1 MHAWFIALCVWGLVA
16 LRAGAGD
23 LPEVLVV
30 QGREYR
36 AVQYVSQDAAWLTF
50 RHADGVGR
58 VRLADLTEDLR
69 IRLGY
74 DAERAMDQMWWEWMR
89 SEENRLKRAKEERRK
104 LVIQGV
110 VQRNTEKGLLLET
123 SWLTGEV
130 KKVTRRSGEG
140 WETTWEPI
148 SESVIICLSGH
159 PNAVYFKP
167 GAVLGLE
174 ILPEGQGLVEG
185 EMVLMARYRGEVK

>member
-1 MHAWFIALCVWGLVA
+1 MRAWIIAVCVWGAVG
-16 LRAGAGD
+16 LRAGAVD
-23 LPEVLVV
+23 LPEVLMV

-36 AVQYVSQDAAWLTF
+36 AVRYVSQDAVWMTF

-58 VRLADLTEDLR
+58 VRMSDLGEDLR
-69 IRLGY
+69 VKLGY
-74 DAERAMDQMWWEWMR
+74 DPEQAASQMWQEWMR
-89 SEENRLKRAKEERRK
+89 SERMQAKRADEESRRM
-104 LVIQGV
+104 VIQGV

-123 SWLTGEV
+123 SWLTGEM
-130 KKVTRRSGEG
+130 KKVTRRVGDE
-140 WETTWEPI
+140 WETSWEPI
-148 SESVIICLSGH
+148 SESMVICLSGH

-185 EMVLMARYRGEVK
+185 EAVLMARYKGEVK

>member
-1 MHAWFIALCVWGLVA
+1 MRAWFIAVCVWGAVG

-23 LPEVLVV
+23 LPEVLMV

-36 AVQYVSQDAAWLTF
+36 AVQYVSQDAVWLTF

-58 VRLADLTEDLR
+58 VRMSDLGEDLR
-69 IRLGY
+69 LQLGY
-74 DAERAMDQMWWEWMR
+74 DPEQAANQMWREWMR
-89 SEENRLKRAKEERRK
+89 SEQMEAKRADEESRK
-104 LVIQGV
+104 MVIQGV
-110 VQRNTEKGLLLET
+110 VQRNTEKGLLLMT

-130 KKVTRRSGEG
+130 KKVTRRIGGEL
-140 WETTWEPI
+140 ETSWEPI

-174 ILPEGQGLVEG
+174 ILPEGRGLVEG
-185 EMVLMARYRGEVK
+185 EEVLMARYKGEAK